1 MARVRAN
8 QGYDSLPI
16 REVMSIANDTKH
28 MTHQEIFQKLMHI
41 IDQINENHVELW
53 SSGIDEPAECQ
64 ESIIKGQ
71 WLEDLHQLSDDVR
84 DAIK

>member
-8 QGYDSLPI
+8 QGYGSLPI
-16 REVMSIANDTKH
+16 REVLSIVNETKH
-28 MTHQEIFQKLMHI
+28 MTHQEIFQRLMSI
-41 IDQINENHVELW
+41 IDQINKNNIELF
-53 SSGIDEPAECQ
+53 GPDDDQFAEGQ
-64 ESIIKGQ
+64 ESIIVGQ